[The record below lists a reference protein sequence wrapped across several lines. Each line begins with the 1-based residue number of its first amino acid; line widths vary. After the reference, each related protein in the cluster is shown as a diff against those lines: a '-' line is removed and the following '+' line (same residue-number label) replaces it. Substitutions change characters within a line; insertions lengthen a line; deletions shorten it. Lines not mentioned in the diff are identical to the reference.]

1 MWKTFQNIVYM
12 NTKERRVFSESY
24 KREQVILIEKGE
36 LTVSQ
41 LARMIG
47 MKHSNPIYI
56 WMRKYGTKPVTKKVI
71 IESESD
77 YLKLKEL
84 EKQLKEA
91 EQLIGR
97 QQIRLQFFEGIIDEV
112 EAHYGE
118 DPVKKFLKK

>member
-1 MWKTFQNIVYM
+1 VENFSKLCKMKTKQ
-12 NTKERRVFSESY
+12 RRVFSESY
-24 KREQVILIEKGE
+24 KREQVSLIEKGE
-36 LTVSQ
+36 ITVSE

-47 MKHSNPIYI
+47 MKNSNPIYM
-56 WMRKYGTKPVTKKVI
+56 WVKKYGKKPLTERIV
-71 IESESD
+71 IESQSD
-77 YLKLKEL
+77 YMRLKEL